1 MNKFEKIL
9 YLSAVGLNV
18 GAGLMNVILQN
29 WILGV
34 NQLCLAWFMFM
45 YYKNRTK

>member
-18 GAGLMNVILQN
+18 GAGLMNMILQN

-34 NQLCLAWFMFM
+34 NQLCLATFISLYM
-45 YYKNRTK
+45 KERNK